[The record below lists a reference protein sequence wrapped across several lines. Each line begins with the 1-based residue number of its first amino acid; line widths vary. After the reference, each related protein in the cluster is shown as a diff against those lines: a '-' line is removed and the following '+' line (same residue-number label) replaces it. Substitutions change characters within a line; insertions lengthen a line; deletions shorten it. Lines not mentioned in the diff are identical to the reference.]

1 MAMTEIND
9 QLLEQFFQPAKAV
22 KVEDNGFTERV
33 MRKVPYNAVC
43 LSHLWTLFC
52 VLLGIVA
59 FVVFV
64 GWQPIFRGI
73 LMLLNTNIG
82 ELHPVPFF
90 MTAGVLISLAVVEL
104 VQKMERLQ
112 I

>member
-1 MAMTEIND
+1 MTEIDD

-22 KVEDNGFTERV
+22 KVEDNGFSNRV
-33 MRKVPYNAVC
+33 MRKVPYNPVC
-43 LSHLWTLFC
+43 LSYLWTLFC

-73 LMLLNTNIG
+73 ISILNTNIG
-82 ELHPVPFF
+82 ELHPVPIFL
-90 MTAGVLISLAVVEL
+90 TAGVLISLAVIEL
-104 VQKMERLQ
+104 VQKMERFQ